1 MMMVKV
7 VATGGTGLIVLEIQS
22 PHMVSNI
29 TFLTCSLSHTH
40 TWAAR
45 PQGMS
50 FCLCYSGHAPPRFPV
65 FLLLFLLYFLF
76 FWQCFFWLVSRDCDD
91 DGVMVTGSAVVSFF
105 FKIILMFSKVFYG
118 ERETFTPYSGTF
130 STEGPGPRSWDITI
144 ALEDTPG
151 QAVGGGGKGWRQ
163 GRGMLYG
170 SDVGGSPVEPA
181 N

>member
-29 TFLTCSLSHTH
+29 TFLTCSLYPTRTRGLHDHRGCRSVFAIWT
-40 TWAAR
+40 R
-45 PQGMS
+45 PS
-50 FCLCYSGHAPPRFPV
+50 AFPGVSPTVPFV
-65 FLLLFLLYFLF
+65 FSLFLAV
-76 FWQCFFWLVSRDCDD
+76 FFWLVSRDCDD

-105 FKIILMFSKVFYG
+105 FKIILMVSKVFYG

-151 QAVGGGGKGWRQ
+151 QAVGGGGKGVAARQ
-163 GRGMLYG
+163 RY
-170 SDVGGSPVEPA
+170 A
-181 N
+181 IWF